1 MIKCLV
7 QKSRA
12 LQGLCSAVQCS
23 AVQCTVASTIGL
35 SLLRDLCVETALV
48 VLGGQHDEATNEGAA

>member
-1 MIKCLV
+1 MLSAEEQGITGIV
-7 QKSRA
+7 Q
-12 LQGLCSAVQCS
+12 CSAVQCS